1 MTMSNSR
8 LSYEAEYALME
19 QALEATKGV
28 RTPIGSRPAALKY
41 RLRLNQAR
49 ALDRKLNATAFAAGM
64 KMHGASKYDEL
75 VFTVQ
80 EDTTGENWV
89 YLEKALAPT
98 HVEPIE

>member
-8 LSYEAEYALME
+8 LSYEAEYALMDK
-19 QALEATKGV
+19 ALAETKGV
-28 RTPIGSRPAALKY
+28 RTPIGSRAAAMKY

-49 ALDRKLNATAFAAGM
+49 ALDRKLNAKAFAEGM

-80 EDTTGENWV
+80 EDTEEENWV

-98 HVEPIE
+98 HVEAIE